1 MSDDDVQNYGNH
13 RRWNPPWHFVVM
25 PILVLNALIAIVV
38 MARAPSRGTVW
49 AALVALTLVAALA
62 LVRRMA
68 LRVQDRV
75 IRLEERLRLSRLM
88 PDRHE
93 EIEDLNRAQLIAIRF
108 ASDLEVPHMLDRI
121 TRGEITTQDEIKRA
135 VQHWRPD
142 HLRA

>member
-1 MSDDDVQNYGNH
+1 MADDDVQNYGNH
-13 RRWNPPWHFVVM
+13 RRWNPPWHFVVV
-25 PILVLNALIAIVV
+25 PILLLNAVIAIVLLV
-38 MARAPSRGTVW
+38 RTPSRATAW

-62 LVRRMA
+62 LLRRMA

-75 IRLEERLRLSRLM
+75 IRLEEHLRLGRLM

-93 EIEDLNRAQLIAIRF
+93 EIEELSRGQLIAIRF

>member
-13 RRWNPPWHFVVM
+13 RRWNPPWHFVVV

-38 MARAPSRGTVW
+38 MARTPSRGTVW
-49 AALVALTLVAALA
+49 AALMALTLVAALA
-62 LVRRMA
+62 LLRRMA

-75 IRLEERLRLSRLM
+75 IRLEERLRLGRLM

-93 EIEDLNRAQLIAIRF
+93 EIEELSREQLIAIRF
-108 ASDLEVPHMLDRI
+108 ASDQEVPHMLDRI

>member
-1 MSDDDVQNYGNH
+1 MADDDVQNYGNH
-13 RRWNPPWHFVVM
+13 RRWNPPWHFVVV
-25 PILVLNALIAIVV
+25 PILLLNAVIAIVLLV
-38 MARAPSRGTVW
+38 RTPSRATAW

-62 LVRRMA
+62 LLRRMA

-75 IRLEERLRLSRLM
+75 IRLEEHLRLGRLM

-93 EIEDLNRAQLIAIRF
+93 EIEELSRGQLIAIRF

-121 TRGEITTQDEIKRA
+121 TRGEITSQDEIKRA

>member
-13 RRWNPPWHFVVM
+13 RRWNPLWHFVAV
-25 PILVLNALIAIVV
+25 PILVLNALIAFVV
-38 MARAPSRGTVW
+38 MARTPSRGTVW

-62 LVRRMA
+62 LLRRMA

-75 IRLEERLRLSRLM
+75 IRLEERLRLGRLM

-93 EIEDLNRAQLIAIRF
+93 EIEDLSREQLIAIRF
-108 ASDLEVPHMLDRI
+108 ASDREVPHMLDRI

>member
-13 RRWNPPWHFVVM
+13 RRWNAPWHFVVV
-25 PILVLNALIAIVV
+25 PILILNALIAIVV
-38 MARAPSRGTVW
+38 LVRTPSRGTAW
-49 AALVALTLVAALA
+49 AALVALTLVVGLA
-62 LVRRMA
+62 LLRRMA

-75 IRLEERLRLSRLM
+75 IRLEEHLRLGRLM

-93 EIEDLNRAQLIAIRF
+93 EIEELSRGQLVAIRF

-121 TRGEITTQDEIKRA
+121 TRGEIRTQDEIKRA
-135 VQHWRPD
+135 IQHWRPD

>member
-13 RRWNPPWHFVVM
+13 RRWNAPWHFVVL
-25 PILVLNALIAIVV
+25 PLLLVNAGIALIV
-38 MARAPSRGTVW
+38 MIRTPHRGTIW
-49 AALVALTLVAALA
+49 AAVVALA
-62 LVRRMA
+62 LVAGFMLLRRMV
-68 LRVQDRV
+68 LTVQNRVV
-75 IRLEERLRLSRLM
+75 RLEEHLRLTRLM

-93 EIEDLNRAQLIAIRF
+93 EIEALTLEQLIAIRF
-108 ASDLEVPHMLDRI
+108 ASDAEVPHMLDRI

>member
-13 RRWNPPWHFVVM
+13 RRWNAPWHFVVV
-25 PILVLNALIAIVV
+25 PILILNALIAIVV
-38 MARAPSRGTVW
+38 LVRTPSRGTAW
-49 AALVALTLVAALA
+49 AALVALTLVVGLA
-62 LVRRMA
+62 LLRRMA

-75 IRLEERLRLSRLM
+75 IRREEHLRLGRLM

-93 EIEDLNRAQLIAIRF
+93 EIEELSRGQLVAIRF

-121 TRGEITTQDEIKRA
+121 TRGEIRTQDEIKRA
-135 VQHWRPD
+135 IQHWRPD

>member
-13 RRWNPPWHFVVM
+13 RRWNPPWHFVVV
-25 PILVLNALIAIVV
+25 PILILNALIALVV
-38 MARAPSRGTVW
+38 MARTPSRATVW

-75 IRLEERLRLSRLM
+75 IRLEERLRLGRML
-88 PDRHE
+88 PDRRE
-93 EIEDLNRAQLIAIRF
+93 EIEELSREQLIAIRF
-108 ASDLEVPHMLDRI
+108 APDAEVPHMLDRI
-121 TRGEITTQDEIKRA
+121 ARGEITTQDEIKRA